1 MKRLL
6 LIVLLFVAA
15 IPNAAQKVKVES
27 DKKVDLSK
35 FKTYTWA
42 KGTPAKNPIV
52 NQMIIGLVEQQLA
65 KKGLLRVESNAELS
79 ILFWATSGFDL
90 HVSYADWGWSPVGDR
105 NIGIPINQAWNV
117 PEGSLEID
125 VFERE
130 SHSLLWRATA
140 TDTLKHA
147 PPMTSLWMRK
157 TWKNRLRRRSRK
169 CSRSFRNALTPEN
182 I

>member
-15 IPNAAQKVKVES
+15 IPVAAQKVKVES

-52 NQMIIGLVEQQLA
+52 NQMIIDLVEQQLA
-65 KKGLLRVESNAELS
+65 KKGLTKVESNAELS

-147 PPMTSLWMRK
+147 PTNDVVKDAKDLEKQIKKAVEKMFKKFP
-157 TWKNRLRRRSRK
+157 
-169 CSRSFRNALTPEN
+169 
-182 I
+182 